1 MVSRTSTQW
10 LSKETCVSLDEFN
23 SHLLHKSKYKP
34 NQITESRFYVVEG
47 FKFLPEGFLLVVV
60 VVRGFPPM
68 KPAFVESNTHT
79 HTHALTALH
88 SKHLHA
94 S

>member
-1 MVSRTSTQW
+1 M
-10 LSKETCVSLDEFN
+10 
-23 SHLLHKSKYKP
+23 
-34 NQITESRFYVVEG
+34 EG

-79 HTHALTALH
+79 HTHSLLYTQNICMLH
-88 SKHLHA
+88 NFNVMKS
-94 S
+94 